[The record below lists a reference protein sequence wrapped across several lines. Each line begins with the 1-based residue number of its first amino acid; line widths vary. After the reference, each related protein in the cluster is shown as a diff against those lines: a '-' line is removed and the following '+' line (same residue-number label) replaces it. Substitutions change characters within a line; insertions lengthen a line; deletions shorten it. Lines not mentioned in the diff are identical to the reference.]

1 MLQLS
6 GGSGG
11 HVPGPVPRYGS
22 YLQPPPGAG
31 HLSVEYDPRPTAA
44 REARAEVRRRL
55 EEWGLTGRDDPWDE
69 LRDEA
74 ADRDGPP
81 ARDDLSSPGVL
92 GPEDDLAAGNDLVD
106 VAELLVSELV
116 TNAVLHA
123 ASPFRLT
130 LSASHGVLRC
140 EVTDTGRGT
149 PQVLCAGT
157 GESGRGMFLV
167 DALARR
173 WGCHQD
179 GPGKTVWFEL
189 GTCGSH
195 GCGRRQ
201 P

>member
-1 MLQLS
+1 M
-6 GGSGG
+6 
-11 HVPGPVPRYGS
+11 
-22 YLQPPPGAG
+22 
-31 HLSVEYDPRPTAA
+31 SVEYDPRPTAA
-44 REARAEVRRRL
+44 REARAEVRGQL
-55 EEWGLTGRDDPWDE
+55 EKWGPTAWDDESWD
-69 LRDEA
+69 
-74 ADRDGPP
+74 
-81 ARDDLSSPGVL
+81 
-92 GPEDDLAAGNDLVD
+92 DLVD
-106 VAELLVSELV
+106 VTELLVSELV

-123 ASPFRLT
+123 ASRFRLT

-140 EVTDTGRGT
+140 EVTDTGRST
-149 PQVLCAGT
+149 PKVLCAGT

-189 GTCGSH
+189 GTCGSD

>member
-11 HVPGPVPRYGS
+11 HGPDPVPRYGS
-22 YLQPPPGAG
+22 YLQPPLGAG

-44 REARAEVRRRL
+44 REARAEIRRRL
-55 EEWGLTGRDDPWDE
+55 EEWGLAGREDPTD
-69 LRDEA
+69 RDE
-74 ADRDGPP
+74 
-81 ARDDLSSPGVL
+81 
-92 GPEDDLAAGNDLVD
+92 DLVD

-123 ASPFRLT
+123 ASRFRLT
-130 LSASHGVLRC
+130 LSAAHGVLRC
-140 EVTDTGRGT
+140 EVTDTGRST
-149 PQVLCAGT
+149 PQVRQAGAE
-157 GESGRGMFLV
+157 ESGRGMFLV

-189 GTCGSH
+189 GTCGSD